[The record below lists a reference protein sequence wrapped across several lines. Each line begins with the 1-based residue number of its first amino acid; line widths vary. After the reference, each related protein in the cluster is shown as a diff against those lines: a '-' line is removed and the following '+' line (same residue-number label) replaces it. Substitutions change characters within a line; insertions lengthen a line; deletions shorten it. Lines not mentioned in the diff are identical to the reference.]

1 MRCCFLFNGGATE
14 DLWTHSSFISL
25 LAAFGLGTI
34 ISAILLFAQEG
45 KKNSVTNITSER
57 SQWRKK
63 IENLLLEVSDL
74 IIQIKSIPENLKL
87 KDIKFYDIDLK
98 DYRETIIEKTR
109 DLITAFGIIDIGK
122 KTNRP
127 IDYYLNNVHIWNL
140 LKTIEFEAISNEDN
154 ILKLELLRE
163 YLRFLK
169 KRDWEFSKYEVKYG
183 IARTIF
189 IIIRIIL
196 GISIILTFGV
206 YYFSNENKI
215 SSCRLFIETLFVL
228 LALFFCFACGVFI
241 DNRINKK
248 LNQQI
253 IDNVSPNK
261 MKKNYL
267 KRVIAKYRVK
277 FPLIFQVTMLNWIL
291 LMLSIIFC
299 ILVFFIGRQL
309 VKNIYN
315 LSIIALC
322 LSSIF
327 YLSLVW
333 IQTKI
338 YKNEV
343 IYISKLREL
352 ESLPQYRH
360 ILQSYI

>member
-1 MRCCFLFNGGATE
+1 MRCCLLLYGGATE
-14 DLWTHSSFISL
+14 DLWTLSSFISL

-57 SQWRKK
+57 TQWRNK
-63 IENLLLEVSDL
+63 IEYLLLEVSDL

-87 KDIKFYDIDLK
+87 KDLKFYDIDLK
-98 DYRETIIEKTR
+98 DYRESIIEKTR
-109 DLITAFGIIDIGK
+109 DLITAFGVIDIGK
-122 KTNRP
+122 KADRR

-140 LKTIEFEAISNEDN
+140 LKTIEFEDISNEDN

-183 IARTIF
+183 IARAIF

-206 YYFSNENKI
+206 YFFLNENKI
-215 SSCRLFIETLFVL
+215 SLCRLIIATLLVF
-228 LALFFCFACGVFI
+228 LALSFCFACGMFI
-241 DNRINKK
+241 DKRINKK

-267 KRVIAKYRVK
+267 KRVIVK

-291 LMLSIIFC
+291 FMLSIIFC

-309 VKNIYN
+309 VKNIVN

-343 IYISKLREL
+343 EYISKLREL

-360 ILQSYI
+360 IVDTYFKHI

>member
-1 MRCCFLFNGGATE
+1 M
-14 DLWTHSSFISL
+14 
-25 LAAFGLGTI
+25 AAFGLGTI

-140 LKTIEFEAISNEDN
+140 LKTIEFEDISNEDN

-360 ILQSYI
+360 ILQSYIKQEIKEQTHV